1 MGRQIDIYRARGE
14 RGNSKPEPAQAD
26 RGAGGGHATTCPNS
40 TASMSEEDLGSTVP
54 WIAPSGA
61 GSSTD
66 TPELPQAKEH
76 KREGGEVAELLRSH
90 TEETLAAAGS
100 GASLRGGRLPRPAR
114 EGPQSRGGGKDDGD
128 QSSHTCGSRSGAHTG
143 SAAAGAKH
151 RAARGGSTPVS
162 SGHKPQPGSRGRG
175 RTSGETWAAA
185 AESFPDSS
193 PGGGDPGRT
202 SPTWRPADSR
212 GAGRRGEQPMQHTC
226 CGQDGTCAISYP
238 SSWTRTQGRPH
249 RRHSKSSTTG
259 RGSTG
264 DQNSWKSWTTTGRTL
279 LGGGQNLEHH
289 YHRSGERR
297 GGQTLMYTYNRRCL
311 RLRKKN

>member
-1 MGRQIDIYRARGE
+1 MQPRARTVRQACRRRTWEAQCRGSRLRGLGAAQTPRSCRKPKSTKGKGGKWRNCCEATPRRPSRQPAVEQAYGE
-14 RGNSKPEPAQAD
+14 EGSPDQHERD
-26 RGAGGGHATTCPNS
+26 RRAEGEERTTGTKAAT
-40 TASMSEEDLGSTVP
+40 
-54 WIAPSGA
+54 
-61 GSSTD
+61 
-66 TPELPQAKEH
+66 
-76 KREGGEVAELLRSH
+76 R
-90 TEETLAAAGS
+90 AAA
-100 GASLRGGRLPRPAR
+100 AAEHIQEAL
-114 EGPQSRGGGKDDGD
+114 
-128 QSSHTCGSRSGAHTG
+128 
-143 SAAAGAKH
+143 AAGAKH

-264 DQNSWKSWTTTGRTL
+264 DQNSWKSWTTTGRNAARGRPETSSTTTTAAGS
-279 LGGGQNLEHH
+279 GG
-289 YHRSGERR
+289 

>member
-76 KREGGEVAELLRSH
+76 KKEGGEVAELLRSH
-90 TEETLAAAGS
+90 TEETLAAVEQAYGEEGS
-100 GASLRGGRLPRPAR
+100 PDQHERDRRAEGEERTTGTKAATRAAAAAEHIQEALQLAR
-114 EGPQSRGGGKDDGD
+114 SIELHGVE
-128 QSSHTCGSRSGAHTG
+128 AHL
-143 SAAAGAKH
+143 SAAATSLSL
-151 RAARGGSTPVS
+151 AAE
-162 SGHKPQPGSRGRG
+162 

-185 AESFPDSS
+185 AERFPDSS

-259 RGSTG
+259 HGSTG

-311 RLRKKN
+311 RKKN